1 MYKAAPAANI
11 GSINHAP
18 ANQNRATTEPS
29 SGTNSFAEVLEA
41 QQRGTEVKLS
51 AHAQKRLEQ
60 QNITISSQD
69 ITRIGVAAQ
78 KAEMKGAKES
88 LMLLKD
94 LALVVNIRNRTVIT
108 AVDKTRQRDK
118 IFTNIDST
126 VIL

>member
-1 MYKAAPAANI
+1 MYKAAPAINI
-11 GSINHAP
+11 GSINNIP
-18 ANQNRATTEPS
+18 ESQRKTSYEPS
-29 SGTNSFAEVLEA
+29 KSTNSFAEVLEA

-69 ITRIGVAAQ
+69 ITKIGAAVQ

-94 LALVVNIRNRTVIT
+94 LALVVNIRNKTVIT
-108 AVDKTRQRDK
+108 AMDRTRQRDR

>member
-1 MYKAAPAANI
+1 MFKTAPAMNI
-11 GSINHAP
+11 GLIKHAQKSQGKASIEAS
-18 ANQNRATTEPS
+18 RDTK
-29 SGTNSFAEVLEA
+29 SFAEVLGD
-41 QQRGTEVKLS
+41 QQHGMEVKLS
-51 AHAQKRLEQ
+51 AHAQRRLAQ

-69 ITRIGVAAQ
+69 ITRIGAAVQ
-78 KAEMKGAKES
+78 KAEMKGARES

-108 AVDKTRQRDK
+108 AIDNTRQRDK